1 MALTVLKN
9 PIDSFWHDQNLKLT
23 ANPFIMS
30 EQGDV
35 YSDIWRF
42 KTKRNGS
49 TITLDFSWFDLPVF
63 NHEAIATYLK
73 GGHDFPL
80 NAREYAKV
88 VCLSVISPA
97 SAENAL
103 AAYQMMRHLFAF
115 LKESSATSL
124 TVSLLESFWTSFM
137 GRTVNQYGFV
147 NRISTPSYKGA
158 IKTVPFHTIRNN
170 LKALGVVGVIDS
182 SLTQKKIEKS
192 LDDVCQSQYSTTLAE
207 FKKGGSFN
215 FLGLELGQYYVDYLN
230 QVYQN
235 DFLYA
240 SVCRLVFESI
250 YTKYG
255 MKSLG
260 GSSSNALREV
270 MLTATLRGVEY
281 KPAVHRQG
289 INFNALAVEV
299 KDALFE
305 EYLKRFELVTS
316 LKDQSIEALV
326 VELGLSSRSDSVE
339 LIRILMLQKY
349 LCLEGHKTSHEVWQV
364 YLLSLDKTFLEA
376 ESLSQLS
383 VDDVYEKMQA
393 IVSKQR
399 LGRKQFLTDIGT
411 WASKLFS
418 NQEFKTYRSFKAAI
432 DIPFY
437 AMTNLVVAWTGY
449 RQSEFGFPLSALQ
462 SEPNLDILDNAHVP
476 FRFKLKW
483 FVPKTSGSTKINREI
498 TSQCYQVAAQLNE
511 VFGHEGDEPC
521 LYSYPEP
528 ENAEKENINQSGR
541 YIEHRVKAN
550 WEGFVRAYQPFNDV
564 IKLDTLNSKHTTQLT
579 IDEQKELELL
589 SAKYSIGSAR
599 YKNLLS
605 CAQEVKKDW
614 LRLSCSSFNGNLA
627 QKALKASLVLFSKGE
642 SLKNTKHQ
650 EIIETYL
657 SDETKALLTSG
668 SVDLNDRK
676 TMMDIVSEL
685 LEGVRYPSP
694 HAFRHIWAES
704 VLTRYQ
710 GDVGAVIR
718 HQFAHLDISFFMAY
732 LRDKDARGL
741 MQSAKQRYLNS
752 LVELLIIESEQVGK
766 KYVGGLAQF
775 VKKATSLTQVKD
787 DNGMLALREALSGR
801 IIDIQVNPFATCIPR
816 DGADSRAK
824 CSKMGSLNPQD
835 AKPEFCLNCTNA
847 LITEGNIKGIWQV
860 IQPMVK
866 EAFQEHAFGFLLEA
880 HLPTFKSSWKRIKEL
895 RNEKNAASVDKIL
908 AAITKAINAIE
919 SKVKEE
925 EELYA

>member
-1 MALTVLKN
+1 MTLTVLLN
-9 PIDSFWHDQNLKLT
+9 PIDSFWYDQNLKLT
-23 ANPFIMS
+23 ANSYFVN
-30 EQGDV
+30 EQGDF
-35 YSDIWRF
+35 YSDTWHF
-42 KTKRNGS
+42 KAKQNGS
-49 TITLDFSWFDLPVF
+49 ITTLNFSWFDLPVF
-63 NHEAIATYLK
+63 NHESVAIYLQD
-73 GGHDFPL
+73 GYDTPL
-80 NAREYAKV
+80 NAKEYAKL

-97 SAENAL
+97 HTQDVL
-103 AAYQMMRHLFAF
+103 PAYQMMLHLFSF
-115 LKESSATSL
+115 LKENSETSL
-124 TVSLLESFWTSFM
+124 TASLLESFWTSFM

-147 NRISTPSYKGA
+147 NRISTPCYQRA
-158 IKTVPFHTIRNN
+158 IKPVQFNKIRNN

-182 SLTQKKIEKS
+182 SLTQKKIEKC
-192 LDDVCQSQYSTTLAE
+192 LGYVCQSQYSTTLIE
-207 FKKGGSFN
+207 FKKGGNFN

-235 DFLYA
+235 DFLYV

-250 YTKYG
+250 YTKYE
-255 MKSLG
+255 MK
-260 GSSSNALREV
+260 SSSNTLREV
-270 MLTATLRGVEY
+270 ILAAILRGGEY
-281 KPAVHRQG
+281 KPTAHRG
-289 INFNALAVEV
+289 GVNFNALAVEV
-299 KDALFE
+299 RDSLFE
-305 EYLKRFELVTS
+305 EYSKRFELVTS

-326 VELGLSSRSDSVE
+326 IELGLSSRRESVE

-349 LCLEGHKTSHEVWQV
+349 LGLEGHKTSHEVWQG

-399 LGRKQFLTDIGT
+399 LGREQFLADIGF
-411 WASKLFS
+411 WATEKLSHS
-418 NQEFKTYRSFKAAI
+418 NNKTYKTFKAVI
-432 DIPFY
+432 DISLH
-437 AMTNLVVAWTGY
+437 AMTNLVVAWSGY
-449 RQSEFGFPLSALQ
+449 RQSEFGFPLSAIQ

-483 FVPKTSGSTKINREI
+483 LVPKTGGTTKINREI
-498 TSQCYQVAAQLNE
+498 ISQCYQVAAQLNE
-511 VFGHEGDEPC
+511 VFRHEGDEPC
-521 LYSYPEP
+521 LYSYARQA
-528 ENAEKENINQSGR
+528 NKGSINKSTT
-541 YIEHRVKAN
+541 YIESRVKAN

-564 IKLDTLNSKHTTQLT
+564 IELDTLNKKHPLKLT
-579 IDEQKELELL
+579 IDEQRELEVL

-614 LRLSCSSFNGNLA
+614 LRLSCTSFNSSKA
-627 QKALKASLVLFSKGE
+627 QKTLKASLILFSKGE
-642 SLKNTKHQ
+642 LLENTRYQ

-668 SVDLNDRK
+668 SVDLNDKK
-676 TMMDIVSEL
+676 TMNDINSEL
-685 LEGVRYPSP
+685 LRDVRYPSP

-710 GDVGAVIR
+710 GNVGAVIR
-718 HQFAHLDISFFMAY
+718 HQFAHLDNSFFMAY

-752 LVELLIIESEQVGK
+752 LVELLIIESEQVGE
-766 KYVGGLAQF
+766 KYVGGMAQF

-787 DNGMLALREALSGR
+787 DNEMLALREKLGGR
-801 IIDIQVNPFATCIPR
+801 IIDVQVNPFATCIPR

-866 EAFQEHAFGFLLEA
+866 EALQEHAFGFLLEA
-880 HLPTFKSSWKRIKEL
+880 HLPTLKSSWKRIKEL
-895 RNEKNAASVDKIL
+895 RNEKNADSVDKIL
-908 AAITKAINAIE
+908 AAITKAMNAIE
-919 SKVKEE
+919 SKIKEE

>member
-1 MALTVLKN
+1 MTLTVLKS
-9 PIDSFWHDQNLKLT
+9 PIDSFWYEQNLKLT

-42 KTKRNGS
+42 KIKRNGS
-49 TITLDFSWFDLPVF
+49 TTTLDFSWFDLPVF

-97 SAENAL
+97 SADRAL

-147 NRISTPSYKGA
+147 NRISTPSYKGV
-158 IKTVPFHTIRNN
+158 INTVPFHTIRNN

-215 FLGLELGQYYVDYLN
+215 FLGLELGQCYVDYLN

-240 SVCRLVFESI
+240 SVCRLVFESVD
-250 YTKYG
+250 TKYG

-260 GSSSNALREV
+260 CSSSNALREV
-270 MLTATLRGVEY
+270 MLTATLRGREY

-305 EYLKRFELVTS
+305 EYSKRFELVTS

-326 VELGLSSRSDSVE
+326 VELDLSSRSDSVE

-349 LCLEGHKTSHEVWQV
+349 LGLEGHKTSHEVWQG

-376 ESLSQLS
+376 EPLRQLS
-383 VDDVYEKMQA
+383 VDDVYEKMQT

-399 LGRKQFLTDIGT
+399 LVRESFLADISVWANKQL
-411 WASKLFS
+411 SHSEL
-418 NQEFKTYRSFKAAI
+418 KTYKGFKAI
-432 DIPFY
+432 LNIPFH

-449 RQSEFGFPLSALQ
+449 RQSEFGFPLSAIQ

-483 FVPKTSGSTKINREI
+483 LVPKTGGSTKINREI

-521 LYSYPEP
+521 LYYYAR
-528 ENAEKENINQSGR
+528 NAKKENINKSEP
-541 YIEHRVKAN
+541 YIETRVKAN
-550 WEGFVRAYQPFNDV
+550 WEGFVRTYQPFNDV

-579 IDEQKELELL
+579 INEQKELEVL

-605 CAQEVKKDW
+605 CAKEVKKDW
-614 LRLSCSSFNGNLA
+614 LRLSCTSINSTNA
-627 QKALKASLVLFSKGE
+627 QQALKASLNLFSKGE
-642 SLKNTKHQ
+642 SLENTKHQ

-685 LEGVRYPSP
+685 LDSVRYPSP

-718 HQFAHLDISFFMAY
+718 HQFAHLDNSFFMAY

-741 MQSAKQRYLNS
+741 MTSAKQRYLNS
-752 LVELLIIESEQVGK
+752 VVELLIIEAERVGE
-766 KYVGGLAQF
+766 KYLGGMARF
-775 VKKATSLTQVKD
+775 VKKMTSSTQVK
-787 DNGMLALREALSGR
+787 NESEMRALREIITGR
-801 IIDIQVNPFATCIPR
+801 IIDIQVNPFVTCIPR
-816 DGADSRAK
+816 DGAEHRAK
-824 CSKMGSLNPQD
+824 CAILGGLNPQD

-860 IQPMVK
+860 IQPIVK
-866 EAFQEHAFGFLLEA
+866 EALQEHAMGFLLEA
-880 HLPTFKSSWKRIKEL
+880 HLPTLRSGWKRIKEL
-895 RNEKNAASVDKIL
+895 RNDNNASNVDKIL
-908 AAITKAINAIE
+908 VAIDKAVTSIE
-919 SKVKEE
+919 EKVKEE
-925 EELYA
+925 GRMYG

>member
-9 PIDSFWHDQNLKLT
+9 PIDSFWHDQNFKLT
-23 ANPFIMS
+23 ANPYFMS
-30 EQGDV
+30 EPGDV

-42 KTKRNGS
+42 RDKRNGS
-49 TITLDFSWFDLPVF
+49 TTTLDFSWFDLPVF

-73 GGHDFPL
+73 DGNDFPL
-80 NAREYAKV
+80 SAKEYAKV
-88 VCLSVISPA
+88 VCLSVISPT

-103 AAYQMMRHLFAF
+103 LAYQMMRHLFAF
-115 LKESSATSL
+115 LKESCATSL
-124 TVSLLESFWTSFM
+124 TASLLESFWTSFM
-137 GRTVNQYGFV
+137 GRTVNQYVFV
-147 NRISTPSYKGA
+147 NRISTPAYRGGIA
-158 IKTVPFHTIRNN
+158 QIQFHKVRNN

-192 LDDVCQSQYSTTLAE
+192 LDEVCQSQYSTTLAE

-240 SVCRLVFESI
+240 SVCQLVLESI
-250 YTKYG
+250 DTKYG
-255 MKSLG
+255 MKSLEKKLPN
-260 GSSSNALREV
+260 SLHEV
-270 MLTATLRGVEY
+270 MLTAILRSVEY
-281 KPAVHRQG
+281 KPAAHRAG
-289 INFNALAVEV
+289 VNLNALAVEV

-305 EYLKRFELVTS
+305 EYSKRFELVMS

-326 VELGLSSRSDSVE
+326 IELGLSSRSDSVE

-349 LCLEGHKTSHEVWQV
+349 LGLEGHKTSHEVWQG

-376 ESLSQLS
+376 ESFSHLS

-399 LGRKQFLTDIGT
+399 LGREPFLADIGA
-411 WASKLFS
+411 WASKIFS
-418 NQEFKTYRSFKAAI
+418 NQESKTYKGFKAAI

-437 AMTNLVVAWTGY
+437 AMTSLVVAWTGY
-449 RQSEFGFPLSALQ
+449 RQSEFGFSLSAIQ

-483 FVPKTSGSTKINREI
+483 LVPKTGGSTKINREI

-511 VFGHEGDEPC
+511 VFGHEGDVPC
-521 LYSYPEP
+521 LYSY
-528 ENAEKENINQSGR
+528 AGKAKKENINKSGP

-614 LRLSCSSFNGNLA
+614 LRLSCTSFNSAKA
-627 QKALKASLVLFSKGE
+627 QRALKASLILFSKGE
-642 SLKNTKHQ
+642 SLENTKHQ

-657 SDETKALLTSG
+657 SDETKALLSSG
-668 SVDLNDRK
+668 SVDLNDKK
-676 TMMDIVSEL
+676 TMKDIISEL
-685 LEGVRYPSP
+685 LEGVRYLSP

-718 HQFAHLDISFFMAY
+718 HQFAHLDNSFFMAY
-732 LRDKDARGL
+732 LRNKDARGV

-752 LVELLIIESEQVGK
+752 LVELLIIESEQVGE
-766 KYVGGLAQF
+766 KYVGGMAQF

-801 IIDIQVNPFATCIPR
+801 IIDIQVNTFATCIPR

-835 AKPEFCLNCTNA
+835 TKPEFCLNCTNA

-866 EAFQEHAFGFLLEA
+866 EALQEHAFGFLLEA

-908 AAITKAINAIE
+908 AAITKAMNAIE

-925 EELYA
+925 EALYA

>member
-23 ANPFIMS
+23 ANPFFMNDK
-30 EQGDV
+30 GDV
-35 YSDIWRF
+35 YSDTWHF

-49 TITLDFSWFDLPVF
+49 TTTLDFSWFDLPVF

-73 GGHDFPL
+73 GGHNFPL
-80 NAREYAKV
+80 NAKEYAKL

-97 SAENAL
+97 GADNAL
-103 AAYQMMRHLFAF
+103 HAYQMKRHLFAF
-115 LKESSATSL
+115 LKENSATSL
-124 TVSLLESFWTSFM
+124 TASLLESFWTSFM

-147 NRISTPSYKGA
+147 NRIFTPAYRGA
-158 IKTVPFHTIRNN
+158 IAQVQFHKIRND

-182 SLTQKKIEKS
+182 SLTQKKIKKS

-235 DFLYA
+235 DFLYT

-250 YTKYG
+250 DTKYG
-255 MKSLG
+255 MKSLDAK
-260 GSSSNALREV
+260 SSNTLREV
-270 MLTATLRGVEY
+270 ILTAILRGVDY
-281 KPAVHRQG
+281 KPTTHRVG

-299 KDALFE
+299 KDALFK
-305 EYLKRFELVTS
+305 EYSKRFELVTS

-326 VELGLSSRSDSVE
+326 IELGLSSRSDSVE

-349 LCLEGHKTSHEVWQV
+349 LGLEGHKTSDEVWQG

-383 VDDVYEKMQA
+383 VDDVYEKMQT

-399 LGRKQFLTDIGT
+399 LGREQFLADIGA
-411 WASKLFS
+411 WANKQFS
-418 NQEFKTYRSFKAAI
+418 NQEFKTYRTFKAAL

-437 AMTNLVVAWTGY
+437 AMANLVVAWTGY
-449 RQSEFGFPLSALQ
+449 RQSEFGFPLSAIQ

-483 FVPKTSGSTKINREI
+483 FVPKTGGSTKINREI

-511 VFGHEGDEPC
+511 VFGHESDEPC
-521 LYSYPEP
+521 LYSYAG
-528 ENAEKENINQSGR
+528 NTTKKENVNKSGS
-541 YIEHRVKAN
+541 YIDNRVKAN
-550 WEGFVRAYQPFNDV
+550 WGGFVRAYQPFNDV

-579 IDEQKELELL
+579 INEQKELEVL

-605 CAQEVKKDW
+605 CAKEVKKDW
-614 LRLSCSSFNGNLA
+614 LRLSCTSINSTNA
-627 QKALKASLVLFSKGE
+627 QQALKASINLFSKGE
-642 SLKNTKHQ
+642 SLENTKHQ

-685 LEGVRYPSP
+685 LDGVRYPSP

-718 HQFAHLDISFFMAY
+718 HQFAHLDNSFFMAY

-741 MQSAKQRYLNS
+741 MTSAKQRYLNS
-752 LVELLIIESEQVGK
+752 VVELLILEAEQVGE
-766 KYVGGLAQF
+766 KYVGGMVQF

-787 DNGMLALREALSGR
+787 DNGMLALREAVSGR

-866 EAFQEHAFGFLLEA
+866 EVFQEHAFGFLLEA
-880 HLPTFKSSWKRIKEL
+880 HLPTLKSSWKRIKEL
-895 RNEKNAASVDKIL
+895 RSEENAVSVDKIL

>member
-1 MALTVLKN
+1 MALSVLKN
-9 PIDSFWHDQNLKLT
+9 PIDSFWYDQNLKLT
-23 ANPFIMS
+23 ANPFFMS

-42 KTKRNGS
+42 KAKS
-49 TITLDFSWFDLPVF
+49 TGCTTLDFSLFDLPVF

-73 GGHDFPL
+73 DGYDFPL
-80 NAREYAKV
+80 RAKEYAKV
-88 VCLSVISPA
+88 VCLSVISPM
-97 SAENAL
+97 SVKVAL
-103 AAYQMMRHLFAF
+103 PVYQMMLHLFAF
-115 LKESSATSL
+115 LKESSATRL
-124 TVSLLESFWTSFM
+124 TTSLLESFWTSFM
-137 GRTVNQYGFV
+137 GRTVNQFGFV
-147 NRISTPSYKGA
+147 NRVSTPSYRGA
-158 IKTVPFHTIRNN
+158 IKTVQFHTTRNN
-170 LKALGVVGVIDS
+170 LNALGVVGVIEP
-182 SLTQKKIEKS
+182 SLTKKKIEKS

-207 FKKGGSFN
+207 FKNGGSFN

-235 DFLYA
+235 DLLYT

-250 YTKYG
+250 GTKYE
-255 MKSLG
+255 MKSLDS
-260 GSSSNALREV
+260 GSSRSLYKV
-270 MLTATLRGVEY
+270 MLTAILRDVEY
-281 KPAVHRQG
+281 KPTAHRVG

-299 KDALFE
+299 KEALFE
-305 EYLKRFELVTS
+305 EYSKRFELVTS

-326 VELGLSSRSDSVE
+326 IELGLSYRSDSVE

-349 LCLEGHKTSHEVWQV
+349 LGLEGNKTSHEIWQG

-399 LGRKQFLTDIGT
+399 LDREQFFADIAA
-411 WASKLFS
+411 WATEKLS
-418 NQEFKTYRSFKAAI
+418 HSDNKTYQIFKAAL
-432 DIPFY
+432 DIPLY
-437 AMTNLVVAWTGY
+437 AMANLVVAWSGY
-449 RQSEFGFPLSALQ
+449 RQSEFGFPLSAIQ
-462 SEPNLDILDNAHVP
+462 SEPNLDIFDNAHVP

-483 FVPKTSGSTKINREI
+483 LVPKTGGSTKIDREI

-521 LYSYPEP
+521 LYSY
-528 ENAEKENINQSGR
+528 AEQAKKENINQSER
-541 YIEHRVKAN
+541 YIDGRVKAN
-550 WEGFVRAYQPFNDV
+550 WEGFVRSYQPFNDV
-564 IKLDTLNSKHTTQLT
+564 IKLDALDSKHTAQLT

-589 SAKYSIGSAR
+589 SAKYNIGSAR

-614 LRLSCSSFNGNLA
+614 LRLSCTSFNSVKA
-627 QKALKASLVLFSKGE
+627 QRELKASLIMFSKGE
-642 SLKNTKHQ
+642 PIESTKHQ

-657 SDETKALLTSG
+657 SDETKALLASG
-668 SVDLNDRK
+668 SVDLNDKK
-676 TMMDIVSEL
+676 TMMDISSEL

-718 HQFAHLDISFFMAY
+718 HQFAHLDNSFFMAY

-752 LVELLIIESEQVGK
+752 LVELLIIESEQVGE

-775 VKKATSLTQVKD
+775 VKKATSLTQVED
-787 DNGMLALREALSGR
+787 DNGMLTLREAVSGR
-801 IIDIQVNPFATCIPR
+801 IIDVQVNPFATCIPR

-824 CSKMGSLNPQD
+824 CSKMGALNPQD

-866 EAFQEHAFGFLLEA
+866 EALQEHAFGFLLEA
-880 HLPTFKSSWKRIKEL
+880 HLPTLKSGWKRIKEL
-895 RNEKNAASVDKIL
+895 RNEKNADSVDKIL
-908 AAITKAINAIE
+908 AAITKAMNAIE

>member
-23 ANPFIMS
+23 ANPYFMS
-30 EQGDV
+30 EPGDV

-42 KTKRNGS
+42 RDKLNGS
-49 TITLDFSWFDLPVF
+49 TTTLDFSWFDLPVF

-73 GGHDFPL
+73 DGNDFPL
-80 NAREYAKV
+80 SAKEYAKV
-88 VCLSVISPA
+88 VCLSVISPT

-103 AAYQMMRHLFAF
+103 FAYQMMRHLFAF

-147 NRISTPSYKGA
+147 NRISTPAYRGGIA
-158 IKTVPFHTIRNN
+158 QIQFHKVRNN

-192 LDDVCQSQYSTTLAE
+192 LDEVCQSQYSTTLAE

-240 SVCRLVFESI
+240 SVCQLVLESI
-250 YTKYG
+250 DTKYG
-255 MKSLG
+255 MKSLEKK
-260 GSSSNALREV
+260 SSNSLHEV
-270 MLTATLRGVEY
+270 MLNAILRGVEY
-281 KPAVHRQG
+281 KPAAHRAG
-289 INFNALAVEV
+289 INLNALAVEV

-305 EYLKRFELVTS
+305 EYSKRFELVTS

-326 VELGLSSRSDSVE
+326 IELGLSSRSDSVE

-349 LCLEGHKTSHEVWQV
+349 LGLEGHKTSHEVWQG

-376 ESLSQLS
+376 ESFSQLS

-399 LGRKQFLTDIGT
+399 LGREPFLADIGV
-411 WASKLFS
+411 WGSKIFS
-418 NQEFKTYRSFKAAI
+418 NQESKTYRGFKAAI

-437 AMTNLVVAWTGY
+437 AMTSLVVAWTGY
-449 RQSEFGFPLSALQ
+449 RQSEFGFSLSAIQ

-483 FVPKTSGSTKINREI
+483 LVPKTGGSTKINREI

-511 VFGHEGDEPC
+511 VFGHEGDVPC
-521 LYSYPEP
+521 LYSY
-528 ENAEKENINQSGR
+528 AGKAKKENINKSGP

-614 LRLSCSSFNGNLA
+614 LRLSCTSFNSAKA
-627 QKALKASLVLFSKGE
+627 QRALKASLILFSKGE
-642 SLKNTKHQ
+642 SLENTKHQ

-657 SDETKALLTSG
+657 SDETKALLSSG
-668 SVDLNDRK
+668 SVDLNDKK
-676 TMMDIVSEL
+676 TMKDIISEL

-718 HQFAHLDISFFMAY
+718 HQFAHLDNSFFMAY
-732 LRDKDARGL
+732 LRNKDARGV

-752 LVELLIIESEQVGK
+752 LVELLIIESEQVGE
-766 KYVGGLAQF
+766 KYVGGMAQF

-801 IIDIQVNPFATCIPR
+801 IIDIQMNTFATCIPR

-866 EAFQEHAFGFLLEA
+866 EALQEHAFGFLLEA

-908 AAITKAINAIE
+908 AAITKAMNAIE

-925 EELYA
+925 EALYA